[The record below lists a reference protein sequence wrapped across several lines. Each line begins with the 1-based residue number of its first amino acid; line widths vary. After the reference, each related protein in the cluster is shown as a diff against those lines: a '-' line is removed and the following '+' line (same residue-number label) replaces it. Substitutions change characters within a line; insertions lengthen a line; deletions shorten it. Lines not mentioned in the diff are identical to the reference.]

1 MSEPQIRPIESSH
14 IAELIRIAD
23 ETNLNH
29 WSAAGYLEE
38 LKNQNSIMLRLADDE
53 NQTIGFVVG
62 RIVASTDD
70 DSSVDAEIYN
80 IGVTGPLLGRGLGQL
95 LLDSF
100 VEKCRDAGVRAIWL
114 EVRCSN
120 VRAIRIYERNGF
132 ENVSI
137 RRDLYK
143 DPRED
148 GILMRLRL

>member
-1 MSEPQIRPIESSH
+1 MAEPRIRPIESSH
-14 IAELIRIAD
+14 IADLIRIAD

-38 LKNQNSIMLRLADDE
+38 LRNPHSIMLRLADDE

-62 RIVASTDD
+62 RIVASNDD

-80 IGVTGPLLGRGLGQL
+80 IGVTEPLLGRGLGQT

-100 VEKCRDAGVRAIWL
+100 IDKCLDAGVRAIWL

-120 VRAIRIYERNGF
+120 LRAIRIYERNGF
-132 ENVSI
+132 ESISI

-143 DPRED
+143 EPRED
-148 GILMRLRL
+148 GILMRRSL

>member
-1 MSEPQIRPIESSH
+1 MAEPRIRPIEPAH
-14 IAELIRIAD
+14 IADLMRIAD

-38 LKNQNSIMLRLADDE
+38 IKNPHSIMLRLADEE

-62 RIVASTDD
+62 RMVASNDNEFA
-70 DSSVDAEIYN
+70 VDAEIYN
-80 IGVTGPLLGRGLGQL
+80 IGVTEPLLGRGLGQM

-100 VEKCRDAGVRAIWL
+100 TDKCRAAGVRAIWL

-120 VRAIRIYERNGF
+120 LRAIRIYERNGF

-143 DPRED
+143 EPRED
-148 GILMRLRL
+148 GILMRRSL